1 MVKKKTVTR
10 EDKIKD
16 YKASDI
22 QALTPLQHLRRRLNL
37 TFGDERGCDEYPFS
51 SQQNVAVR
59 EIWDNA
65 LGEIAIGV
73 ANRLRVTFY
82 QSGAIKIED
91 NGRGIPTDIS
101 EDAYGN
107 KVSGIFKA
115 LGLLQSGSA
124 LKGVQKGKFT
134 TSQNGVGGS
143 STNGVSEWFKV
154 RVFKNKKIYA
164 LDFLDYVPGLFDDKG
179 VFKHA
184 KDNSEIY
191 TLKDN
196 RSKED
201 KELFAHGSSVEFKL
215 NDKWFIVPY
224 SFDKDDIVARIRGAA
239 YLYPHTTMEI
249 LDEQEDGSFEKQ
261 IFNSEEGIKELVDI
275 QVGNN
280 ITKIIDFSGAT
291 AFREKGQGQN
301 NPNIPKSATGETLL
315 EYIDKEYNDGDLL
328 NDERELYYSLAFNY
342 NSGYD
347 YVIDTYCNDIR
358 TTLGGVH
365 VQALEKALTDAFN
378 TKFRSMKNG
387 LNKNDNDVIVKDVEE
402 GLTAVLSIKTNVPRF
417 VGQEKQLLGGKEL
430 QKALYDSIYSQ
441 LIEWLNK
448 GSNRD
453 DVEIIA
459 KKVITAMKNRT
470 RIQEQQELNRE
481 KNKVMRDSSMPVK
494 LVDCEITHAPISEI
508 FISEGDSALGGLKA
522 IRDSRYQALFPI
534 RGKILNVLK
543 ASPKDIMQ
551 NQETQDIIKCLDCGL
566 GEDFDIEKM
575 RYHNVIMAC
584 FTGDTKVKSLD
595 GNSYSFKELVDN
607 NIKELWTYS
616 IDKNGNVVPSLA
628 KNISKIKE
636 VNQLVKITLDNGEAI
651 KSTLD
656 HKFMLPDLS
665 YEKAQNLKVGQ
676 SLMPIYTKIYD
687 KHEMYFDRNSGK
699 YKYTHELVG
708 NTVLSNEKEEAL
720 NRLQN
725 EEHSPNQNGVCV
737 HHKDVFNENNSLNNT
752 PENLEWLTS
761 KEHFIE
767 HSNMNKTEEGREYYR
782 SLHEDG
788 KLKNWSETY
797 NGSEKHLAD
806 IEKARQLGK
815 YKECSYFI
823 KYNKTQANIDSC
835 KKSNSNPLHILH
847 SKQTKALRT
856 IKYLIEND
864 LEVNEENY
872 NYNKC
877 QGAVLFSKLNTL
889 FTNLDEAIKLSKN
902 VDISNYS
909 LKREQIPDAET
920 GKRTRVAGIIKRLVD
935 KGLELNEE
943 NYNSVRVKED
953 KDPVFETI
961 LKVYDSYEDA
971 YEAGKHYNHK
981 IVNIEFIDVE
991 NEPVYCMEISNYH
1004 NFLLDSGVVVHNC
1017 DADTDGSAIAN
1028 LLITWFWVLMP
1039 EVIKQGRLFR
1049 MLSPLY
1055 EIIVSKDEVYYCVN
1069 SQEKEDIENKLK
1081 KENKEIKKI
1090 NRFKGLGETDPDVL
1104 FEVGMN
1110 PETRRIAQI
1119 TIEDVEKAE
1128 EIINLISG
1136 DDADARKEWIIDNP
1150 YTPEVVEFNEEVE

>member
-82 QSGAIKIED
+82 RDSVVKIED

-191 TLKDN
+191 ILKDS

-239 YLYPHTTMEI
+239 YLYPHTTMEV
-249 LDEQEDGSFEKQ
+249 LDEQEDGSFNKQ
-261 IFNSEEGIKELVDI
+261 IFNSEDGIKELVDI

-280 ITKIIDFSGAT
+280 ITKIIDFNGAT
-291 AFREKGQGQN
+291 AFREKGQGQS
-301 NPNIPKSATGETLL
+301 NPNIPKGATGETLL

-328 NDERELYYSLAFNY
+328 NDERELYYNLAFNY

-347 YVIDTYCNDIR
+347 CIIDTYCNDIR

-365 VQALEKALTDAFN
+365 VQALEKALTDALN

-387 LNKNDNDVIVKDVEE
+387 LNKNDSDVIVKDVEE
-402 GLTAVLSIKTNVPRF
+402 GLTAILSIKTNVPRF

-430 QKALYDSIYSQ
+430 QKALYDSIYLQ

-494 LVDCEITHAPISEI
+494 LVDCEITHSPITEI

-575 RYHNVIMAC
+575 RYHNVVIA
-584 FTGDTKVKSLD
+584 
-595 GNSYSFKELVDN
+595 
-607 NIKELWTYS
+607 
-616 IDKNGNVVPSLA
+616 A
-628 KNISKIKE
+628 
-636 VNQLVKITLDNGEAI
+636 
-651 KSTLD
+651 
-656 HKFMLPDLS
+656 
-665 YEKAQNLKVGQ
+665 
-676 SLMPIYTKIYD
+676 
-687 KHEMYFDRNSGK
+687 
-699 YKYTHELVG
+699 
-708 NTVLSNEKEEAL
+708 
-720 NRLQN
+720 
-725 EEHSPNQNGVCV
+725 
-737 HHKDVFNENNSLNNT
+737 
-752 PENLEWLTS
+752 
-761 KEHFIE
+761 
-767 HSNMNKTEEGREYYR
+767 
-782 SLHEDG
+782 
-788 KLKNWSETY
+788 
-797 NGSEKHLAD
+797 
-806 IEKARQLGK
+806 
-815 YKECSYFI
+815 
-823 KYNKTQANIDSC
+823 
-835 KKSNSNPLHILH
+835 
-847 SKQTKALRT
+847 
-856 IKYLIEND
+856 
-864 LEVNEENY
+864 
-872 NYNKC
+872 
-877 QGAVLFSKLNTL
+877 
-889 FTNLDEAIKLSKN
+889 
-902 VDISNYS
+902 
-909 LKREQIPDAET
+909 
-920 GKRTRVAGIIKRLVD
+920 
-935 KGLELNEE
+935 
-943 NYNSVRVKED
+943 
-953 KDPVFETI
+953 
-961 LKVYDSYEDA
+961 
-971 YEAGKHYNHK
+971 
-981 IVNIEFIDVE
+981 
-991 NEPVYCMEISNYH
+991 
-1004 NFLLDSGVVVHNC
+1004 
-1017 DADTDGSAIAN
+1017 DADVDGSAISN

-1136 DDADARKEWIIDNP
+1136 DDADTRKEWIMDNP

>member
-1 MVKKKTVTR
+1 MTKKKELTK

-22 QALTPLQHLRRRLNL
+22 QALTPLQHLRQRLNL
-37 TFGDERGCDEYPFS
+37 TFGDERGAEDYPYS
-51 SQQNVAVR
+51 SQKNVSIR

-65 LGEIAIGV
+65 LGEVAIGV

-82 QSGAIKIED
+82 KDGVVKIED

-154 RVFKNKKIYA
+154 RVFKNKRIYA

-191 TLKDN
+191 ILKDN

-347 YVIDTYCNDIR
+347 CIIDTYCNDIR

-575 RYHNVIMAC
+575 RYHNVVIA
-584 FTGDTKVKSLD
+584 
-595 GNSYSFKELVDN
+595 
-607 NIKELWTYS
+607 
-616 IDKNGNVVPSLA
+616 A
-628 KNISKIKE
+628 
-636 VNQLVKITLDNGEAI
+636 
-651 KSTLD
+651 
-656 HKFMLPDLS
+656 
-665 YEKAQNLKVGQ
+665 
-676 SLMPIYTKIYD
+676 
-687 KHEMYFDRNSGK
+687 
-699 YKYTHELVG
+699 
-708 NTVLSNEKEEAL
+708 
-720 NRLQN
+720 
-725 EEHSPNQNGVCV
+725 
-737 HHKDVFNENNSLNNT
+737 
-752 PENLEWLTS
+752 
-761 KEHFIE
+761 
-767 HSNMNKTEEGREYYR
+767 
-782 SLHEDG
+782 
-788 KLKNWSETY
+788 
-797 NGSEKHLAD
+797 
-806 IEKARQLGK
+806 
-815 YKECSYFI
+815 
-823 KYNKTQANIDSC
+823 
-835 KKSNSNPLHILH
+835 
-847 SKQTKALRT
+847 
-856 IKYLIEND
+856 
-864 LEVNEENY
+864 
-872 NYNKC
+872 
-877 QGAVLFSKLNTL
+877 
-889 FTNLDEAIKLSKN
+889 
-902 VDISNYS
+902 
-909 LKREQIPDAET
+909 
-920 GKRTRVAGIIKRLVD
+920 
-935 KGLELNEE
+935 
-943 NYNSVRVKED
+943 
-953 KDPVFETI
+953 
-961 LKVYDSYEDA
+961 
-971 YEAGKHYNHK
+971 
-981 IVNIEFIDVE
+981 
-991 NEPVYCMEISNYH
+991 
-1004 NFLLDSGVVVHNC
+1004 
-1017 DADTDGSAIAN
+1017 DADVDGSAISN

-1110 PETRRIAQI
+1110 PKTRRIAQI

>member
-22 QALTPLQHLRRRLNL
+22 QALTPLQHLRQRLNL
-37 TFGDERGCDEYPFS
+37 TFGEERGGEDYPYS
-51 SQQNVAVR
+51 SQKNVAIR
-59 EIWDNA
+59 EIWDNS
-65 LGEIAIGV
+65 LGEVAIGV
-73 ANRLRVTFY
+73 ANRLRVIFY
-82 QSGAIKIED
+82 KDGVVKIED

-179 VFKHA
+179 IFKPA

-191 TLKDN
+191 ILKDN

-239 YLYPHTTMEI
+239 YLYPHTTMEV
-249 LDEQEDGSFEKQ
+249 LDEQEDGSFDKQ
-261 IFNSEEGIKELVDI
+261 VFNSEEGIKELVDI

-280 ITKIIDFSGAT
+280 ITKIIDFNGAT
-291 AFREKGQGQN
+291 AFREKGQGHN
-301 NPNIPKSATGETLL
+301 NPNIPKGATGEALL

-328 NDERELYYSLAFNY
+328 NDERELYYNLAFNY

-347 YVIDTYCNDIR
+347 CVIDTYCNDIR

-387 LNKNDNDVIVKDVEE
+387 LNKNDSDVIVKDVEE

-494 LVDCEITHAPISEI
+494 LVDCEITHSPITEI

-575 RYHNVIMAC
+575 RYHNVVIA
-584 FTGDTKVKSLD
+584 
-595 GNSYSFKELVDN
+595 
-607 NIKELWTYS
+607 
-616 IDKNGNVVPSLA
+616 A
-628 KNISKIKE
+628 
-636 VNQLVKITLDNGEAI
+636 
-651 KSTLD
+651 
-656 HKFMLPDLS
+656 
-665 YEKAQNLKVGQ
+665 
-676 SLMPIYTKIYD
+676 
-687 KHEMYFDRNSGK
+687 
-699 YKYTHELVG
+699 
-708 NTVLSNEKEEAL
+708 
-720 NRLQN
+720 
-725 EEHSPNQNGVCV
+725 
-737 HHKDVFNENNSLNNT
+737 
-752 PENLEWLTS
+752 
-761 KEHFIE
+761 
-767 HSNMNKTEEGREYYR
+767 
-782 SLHEDG
+782 
-788 KLKNWSETY
+788 
-797 NGSEKHLAD
+797 
-806 IEKARQLGK
+806 
-815 YKECSYFI
+815 
-823 KYNKTQANIDSC
+823 
-835 KKSNSNPLHILH
+835 
-847 SKQTKALRT
+847 
-856 IKYLIEND
+856 
-864 LEVNEENY
+864 
-872 NYNKC
+872 
-877 QGAVLFSKLNTL
+877 
-889 FTNLDEAIKLSKN
+889 
-902 VDISNYS
+902 
-909 LKREQIPDAET
+909 
-920 GKRTRVAGIIKRLVD
+920 
-935 KGLELNEE
+935 
-943 NYNSVRVKED
+943 
-953 KDPVFETI
+953 
-961 LKVYDSYEDA
+961 
-971 YEAGKHYNHK
+971 
-981 IVNIEFIDVE
+981 
-991 NEPVYCMEISNYH
+991 
-1004 NFLLDSGVVVHNC
+1004 
-1017 DADTDGSAIAN
+1017 DADVDGSAISN

-1136 DDADARKEWIIDNP
+1136 DDADARKEWIMDNP

>member
-37 TFGDERGCDEYPFS
+37 TFGDERGCDEYLFS

-65 LGEIAIGV
+65 LGEVAIGV

-191 TLKDN
+191 ILKDN

-224 SFDKDDIVARIRGAA
+224 SFDKDDIIARIRGAA

-280 ITKIIDFSGAT
+280 ITKIIDFNGAT
-291 AFREKGQGQN
+291 AFRERGQGQS
-301 NPNIPKSATGETLL
+301 NPNIPKGATGETLL
-315 EYIDKEYNDGDLL
+315 EYINKEYNDGDLL
-328 NDERELYYSLAFNY
+328 NDERELYYDLAFNY

-347 YVIDTYCNDIR
+347 CVIDTYCNDIR

-387 LNKNDNDVIVKDVEE
+387 LNKNDSDVIVKDVEE

-441 LIEWLNK
+441 LTEWMNK

-453 DVEIIA
+453 EVEIIA

-481 KNKVMRDSSMPVK
+481 KNKVLRDSSMPVK

-575 RYHNVIMAC
+575 RYHNVVIA
-584 FTGDTKVKSLD
+584 
-595 GNSYSFKELVDN
+595 
-607 NIKELWTYS
+607 
-616 IDKNGNVVPSLA
+616 A
-628 KNISKIKE
+628 
-636 VNQLVKITLDNGEAI
+636 
-651 KSTLD
+651 
-656 HKFMLPDLS
+656 
-665 YEKAQNLKVGQ
+665 
-676 SLMPIYTKIYD
+676 
-687 KHEMYFDRNSGK
+687 
-699 YKYTHELVG
+699 
-708 NTVLSNEKEEAL
+708 
-720 NRLQN
+720 
-725 EEHSPNQNGVCV
+725 
-737 HHKDVFNENNSLNNT
+737 
-752 PENLEWLTS
+752 
-761 KEHFIE
+761 
-767 HSNMNKTEEGREYYR
+767 
-782 SLHEDG
+782 
-788 KLKNWSETY
+788 
-797 NGSEKHLAD
+797 
-806 IEKARQLGK
+806 
-815 YKECSYFI
+815 
-823 KYNKTQANIDSC
+823 
-835 KKSNSNPLHILH
+835 
-847 SKQTKALRT
+847 
-856 IKYLIEND
+856 
-864 LEVNEENY
+864 
-872 NYNKC
+872 
-877 QGAVLFSKLNTL
+877 
-889 FTNLDEAIKLSKN
+889 
-902 VDISNYS
+902 
-909 LKREQIPDAET
+909 
-920 GKRTRVAGIIKRLVD
+920 
-935 KGLELNEE
+935 
-943 NYNSVRVKED
+943 
-953 KDPVFETI
+953 
-961 LKVYDSYEDA
+961 
-971 YEAGKHYNHK
+971 
-981 IVNIEFIDVE
+981 
-991 NEPVYCMEISNYH
+991 
-1004 NFLLDSGVVVHNC
+1004 
-1017 DADTDGSAIAN
+1017 DADVDGSAISN

-1104 FEVGMN
+1104 FDVGMN

-1136 DDADARKEWIIDNP
+1136 DDADARKEWIMSNP
-1150 YTPEVVEFNEEVE
+1150 YTPEVVEFDEEVE

>member
-1 MVKKKTVTR
+1 MTKKKELTK

-22 QALTPLQHLRRRLNL
+22 QALTPLGHLRMRLNL
-37 TFGDERGCDEYPFS
+37 TFGDERGAEDYPYS
-51 SQQNVAVR
+51 SQKNVSIR

-65 LGEIAIGV
+65 LGEVAIGV

-179 VFKHA
+179 VFKPS

-191 TLKDN
+191 ILKDN

-280 ITKIIDFSGAT
+280 ITKIIDFNGAT
-291 AFREKGQGQN
+291 AFREKGQGQS
-301 NPNIPKSATGETLL
+301 NPNIPKGATGETLF

-347 YVIDTYCNDIR
+347 CIIDTYCNDIR

-387 LNKNDNDVIVKDVEE
+387 LNKNDSDVIVKDVEE

-459 KKVITAMKNRT
+459 KKIITAMKNRT

-494 LVDCEITHAPISEI
+494 LVDCEITHSPITEI

-522 IRDSRYQALFPI
+522 IRDSHYQALFPI

-575 RYHNVIMAC
+575 RYHNVVIA
-584 FTGDTKVKSLD
+584 
-595 GNSYSFKELVDN
+595 
-607 NIKELWTYS
+607 
-616 IDKNGNVVPSLA
+616 A
-628 KNISKIKE
+628 
-636 VNQLVKITLDNGEAI
+636 
-651 KSTLD
+651 
-656 HKFMLPDLS
+656 
-665 YEKAQNLKVGQ
+665 
-676 SLMPIYTKIYD
+676 
-687 KHEMYFDRNSGK
+687 
-699 YKYTHELVG
+699 
-708 NTVLSNEKEEAL
+708 
-720 NRLQN
+720 
-725 EEHSPNQNGVCV
+725 
-737 HHKDVFNENNSLNNT
+737 
-752 PENLEWLTS
+752 
-761 KEHFIE
+761 
-767 HSNMNKTEEGREYYR
+767 
-782 SLHEDG
+782 
-788 KLKNWSETY
+788 
-797 NGSEKHLAD
+797 
-806 IEKARQLGK
+806 
-815 YKECSYFI
+815 
-823 KYNKTQANIDSC
+823 
-835 KKSNSNPLHILH
+835 
-847 SKQTKALRT
+847 
-856 IKYLIEND
+856 
-864 LEVNEENY
+864 
-872 NYNKC
+872 
-877 QGAVLFSKLNTL
+877 
-889 FTNLDEAIKLSKN
+889 
-902 VDISNYS
+902 
-909 LKREQIPDAET
+909 
-920 GKRTRVAGIIKRLVD
+920 
-935 KGLELNEE
+935 
-943 NYNSVRVKED
+943 
-953 KDPVFETI
+953 
-961 LKVYDSYEDA
+961 
-971 YEAGKHYNHK
+971 
-981 IVNIEFIDVE
+981 
-991 NEPVYCMEISNYH
+991 
-1004 NFLLDSGVVVHNC
+1004 
-1017 DADTDGSAIAN
+1017 DADVDGSAISN

>member
-1 MVKKKTVTR
+1 MAKKR
-10 EDKIKD
+10 ELTKEEKIKN
-16 YKASDI
+16 YKASSI
-22 QALTPLQHLRRRLNL
+22 EALTPLAHLRTRLNL
-37 TFGDERGCDEYPFS
+37 TFGEERGGEDYPYS
-51 SQQNVAVR
+51 SQKNVSIR

-65 LGEIAIGV
+65 LGEVAIGV
-73 ANRLRVTFY
+73 ANLLRVTFY
-82 QSGAIKIED
+82 KDGVVKIED
-91 NGRGIPTDIS
+91 NGRGIPTDMS
-101 EDAYGN
+101 TDAYGN

-124 LKGVQKGKFT
+124 LKGIQKGKFT

-164 LDFLDYVPGLFDDKG
+164 LDFLDYVPGLFDDNG
-179 VFKHA
+179 VFKPA
-184 KDNSEIY
+184 KDNSEIF

-224 SFDKDDIVARIRGAA
+224 PFDKDDIVARIKGAA
-239 YLYPHTTMEI
+239 YLYPHTTMEV
-249 LDEQEDGSFEKQ
+249 LDEQEDGSFDKQ
-261 IFNSEEGIKELVDI
+261 VFNSEEGIKELVDI

-280 ITKIIDFSGAT
+280 ITKIIDFNGAT

-301 NPNIPKSATGETLL
+301 NPNIPKGATGETLL
-315 EYIDKEYNDGDLL
+315 EYINKEYNDGDLL
-328 NDERELYYSLAFNY
+328 NDERELYYNLAFNY

-347 YVIDTYCNDIR
+347 CVIDTYCNDIR
-358 TTLGGVH
+358 TTIGGVH

-387 LNKNDNDVIVKDVEE
+387 LNRNDSDVIVKDVEE

-441 LIEWLNK
+441 LTEWLNK

-453 DVEIIA
+453 EVEIIS

-481 KNKVMRDSSMPVK
+481 KNKVLRDSSMPVK

-575 RYHNVIMAC
+575 RYHNVVIA
-584 FTGDTKVKSLD
+584 
-595 GNSYSFKELVDN
+595 
-607 NIKELWTYS
+607 
-616 IDKNGNVVPSLA
+616 A
-628 KNISKIKE
+628 
-636 VNQLVKITLDNGEAI
+636 
-651 KSTLD
+651 
-656 HKFMLPDLS
+656 
-665 YEKAQNLKVGQ
+665 
-676 SLMPIYTKIYD
+676 
-687 KHEMYFDRNSGK
+687 
-699 YKYTHELVG
+699 
-708 NTVLSNEKEEAL
+708 
-720 NRLQN
+720 
-725 EEHSPNQNGVCV
+725 
-737 HHKDVFNENNSLNNT
+737 
-752 PENLEWLTS
+752 
-761 KEHFIE
+761 
-767 HSNMNKTEEGREYYR
+767 
-782 SLHEDG
+782 
-788 KLKNWSETY
+788 
-797 NGSEKHLAD
+797 
-806 IEKARQLGK
+806 
-815 YKECSYFI
+815 
-823 KYNKTQANIDSC
+823 
-835 KKSNSNPLHILH
+835 
-847 SKQTKALRT
+847 
-856 IKYLIEND
+856 
-864 LEVNEENY
+864 
-872 NYNKC
+872 
-877 QGAVLFSKLNTL
+877 
-889 FTNLDEAIKLSKN
+889 
-902 VDISNYS
+902 
-909 LKREQIPDAET
+909 
-920 GKRTRVAGIIKRLVD
+920 
-935 KGLELNEE
+935 
-943 NYNSVRVKED
+943 
-953 KDPVFETI
+953 
-961 LKVYDSYEDA
+961 
-971 YEAGKHYNHK
+971 
-981 IVNIEFIDVE
+981 
-991 NEPVYCMEISNYH
+991 
-1004 NFLLDSGVVVHNC
+1004 
-1017 DADTDGSAIAN
+1017 DADVDGSAISN

-1069 SQEKEDIENKLK
+1069 SQEKEDTENKLK

-1090 NRFKGLGETDPDVL
+1090 NRFKGLGETNPDVL

-1136 DDADARKEWIIDNP
+1136 DDADARKEWIMDNP

>member
-1 MVKKKTVTR
+1 MAKKKELTK
-10 EDKIKD
+10 EEKIKN
-16 YKASDI
+16 YKASSI
-22 QALTPLQHLRRRLNL
+22 EALTPLAHLRTRLNL
-37 TFGDERGCDEYPFS
+37 TFGEERGGEDYPYS
-51 SQQNVAVR
+51 SQKNVSIR

-65 LGEIAIGV
+65 LGEVAIGV
-73 ANRLRVTFY
+73 ANLLRVTFY
-82 QSGAIKIED
+82 KDGVVKIED
-91 NGRGIPTDIS
+91 NGRGIPTDMS
-101 EDAYGN
+101 TDAYGN

-124 LKGVQKGKFT
+124 LKGIQKGKFT

-154 RVFKNKKIYA
+154 RVFKNNKIYA

-179 VFKHA
+179 IFKPA
-184 KDNSEIY
+184 KDNSEIF

-224 SFDKDDIVARIRGAA
+224 LFDKEDIIARIRGAA
-239 YLYPHTTMEI
+239 YLYPHTTMEV
-249 LDEQEDGSFEKQ
+249 LDEQEDGSLEKHL
-261 IFNSEEGIKELVDI
+261 FTSEEGIKELVDI

-280 ITKIIDFSGAT
+280 ITKIIDFNGAT

-301 NPNIPKSATGETLL
+301 NPNIPKGATGETLL

-347 YVIDTYCNDIR
+347 CIIDTYCNDIR

-387 LNKNDNDVIVKDVEE
+387 LNKNDSDVIVKDVEE

-441 LIEWLNK
+441 LTEWLNK

-453 DVEIIA
+453 EVEIIA

-494 LVDCEITHAPISEI
+494 LVDCEITHSPITEI

-575 RYHNVIMAC
+575 RYHNVIIA
-584 FTGDTKVKSLD
+584 S
-595 GNSYSFKELVDN
+595 
-607 NIKELWTYS
+607 
-616 IDKNGNVVPSLA
+616 
-628 KNISKIKE
+628 
-636 VNQLVKITLDNGEAI
+636 
-651 KSTLD
+651 
-656 HKFMLPDLS
+656 
-665 YEKAQNLKVGQ
+665 
-676 SLMPIYTKIYD
+676 
-687 KHEMYFDRNSGK
+687 
-699 YKYTHELVG
+699 
-708 NTVLSNEKEEAL
+708 
-720 NRLQN
+720 
-725 EEHSPNQNGVCV
+725 
-737 HHKDVFNENNSLNNT
+737 
-752 PENLEWLTS
+752 
-761 KEHFIE
+761 
-767 HSNMNKTEEGREYYR
+767 
-782 SLHEDG
+782 
-788 KLKNWSETY
+788 
-797 NGSEKHLAD
+797 
-806 IEKARQLGK
+806 
-815 YKECSYFI
+815 
-823 KYNKTQANIDSC
+823 
-835 KKSNSNPLHILH
+835 
-847 SKQTKALRT
+847 
-856 IKYLIEND
+856 
-864 LEVNEENY
+864 
-872 NYNKC
+872 
-877 QGAVLFSKLNTL
+877 
-889 FTNLDEAIKLSKN
+889 
-902 VDISNYS
+902 
-909 LKREQIPDAET
+909 
-920 GKRTRVAGIIKRLVD
+920 
-935 KGLELNEE
+935 
-943 NYNSVRVKED
+943 
-953 KDPVFETI
+953 
-961 LKVYDSYEDA
+961 
-971 YEAGKHYNHK
+971 
-981 IVNIEFIDVE
+981 
-991 NEPVYCMEISNYH
+991 
-1004 NFLLDSGVVVHNC
+1004 
-1017 DADTDGSAIAN
+1017 DADVDGSAISN

-1090 NRFKGLGETDPDVL
+1090 NRFKGLGETSEDIL

-1119 TIEDVEKAE
+1119 TIDDVEKAE

-1136 DDADARKEWIIDNP
+1136 DDADARKEWIMANP

>member
-1 MVKKKTVTR
+1 MTKKKITI
-10 EDKIKD
+10 EDKIKNYSAND
-16 YKASDI
+16 LT
-22 QALTPLQHLRRRLNL
+22 ALTPLGHLRMRLNL
-37 TFGDERGCDEYPFS
+37 TFGDERGGEDYPFS
-51 SQQNVAVR
+51 SQKNVAVR
-59 EIWDNA
+59 EVWDNA
-65 LGEIAIGV
+65 LGEVAIGV
-73 ANRLRVTFY
+73 ANHLRVVFY
-82 QSGAIKIED
+82 KDGSIKIED
-91 NGRGIPTDIS
+91 NGRGIPTDVS
-101 EDAYGN
+101 TDAYGK

-124 LKGVQKGKFT
+124 LKGVQKGKWT

-179 VFKHA
+179 VFKPA
-184 KDNSEIY
+184 KDNSEIF

-201 KELFAHGSSVEFKL
+201 KESFAHGSSVEFKL

-224 SFDKDDIVARIRGAA
+224 PFDKEDIIARIRGAA
-239 YLYPHTTMEI
+239 YLYPHTTMEV
-249 LDEQEDGSFEKQ
+249 LDEQEDGSFDKQ
-261 IFNSEEGIKELVDI
+261 TFNSEEGIKELVDI

-280 ITKIIDFSGAT
+280 ITKIIDFNGAT
-291 AFREKGQGQN
+291 AFREKGQGHN
-301 NPNIPKSATGETLL
+301 NPNIPKGATGETLL

-347 YVIDTYCNDIR
+347 YILDTYCNDIR

-365 VQALEKALTDAFN
+365 AQAFEKALTDALN

-387 LNKNDNDVIVKDVEE
+387 LNRNDGDVIVKDVQE

-441 LIEWLNK
+441 LIDWLNK
-448 GSNRD
+448 ASNRD

-494 LVDCEITHAPISEI
+494 LVDCEITHSPITEI
-508 FISEGDSALGGLKA
+508 FVCEGDSALGGLKA

-566 GEDFDIEKM
+566 GKDFDIEKM
-575 RYHNVIMAC
+575 RYHNVIIA
-584 FTGDTKVKSLD
+584 S
-595 GNSYSFKELVDN
+595 
-607 NIKELWTYS
+607 
-616 IDKNGNVVPSLA
+616 
-628 KNISKIKE
+628 
-636 VNQLVKITLDNGEAI
+636 
-651 KSTLD
+651 
-656 HKFMLPDLS
+656 
-665 YEKAQNLKVGQ
+665 
-676 SLMPIYTKIYD
+676 
-687 KHEMYFDRNSGK
+687 
-699 YKYTHELVG
+699 
-708 NTVLSNEKEEAL
+708 
-720 NRLQN
+720 
-725 EEHSPNQNGVCV
+725 
-737 HHKDVFNENNSLNNT
+737 
-752 PENLEWLTS
+752 
-761 KEHFIE
+761 
-767 HSNMNKTEEGREYYR
+767 
-782 SLHEDG
+782 
-788 KLKNWSETY
+788 
-797 NGSEKHLAD
+797 
-806 IEKARQLGK
+806 
-815 YKECSYFI
+815 
-823 KYNKTQANIDSC
+823 
-835 KKSNSNPLHILH
+835 
-847 SKQTKALRT
+847 
-856 IKYLIEND
+856 
-864 LEVNEENY
+864 
-872 NYNKC
+872 
-877 QGAVLFSKLNTL
+877 
-889 FTNLDEAIKLSKN
+889 
-902 VDISNYS
+902 
-909 LKREQIPDAET
+909 
-920 GKRTRVAGIIKRLVD
+920 
-935 KGLELNEE
+935 
-943 NYNSVRVKED
+943 
-953 KDPVFETI
+953 
-961 LKVYDSYEDA
+961 
-971 YEAGKHYNHK
+971 
-981 IVNIEFIDVE
+981 
-991 NEPVYCMEISNYH
+991 
-1004 NFLLDSGVVVHNC
+1004 
-1017 DADTDGSAIAN
+1017 DADVDGSAIAN

-1069 SQEKEDIENKLK
+1069 AQEKEDIENKLK

-1090 NRFKGLGETDPDVL
+1090 NRFKGLGETSEDIL

-1110 PETRRIAQI
+1110 PETRKIAQI

-1136 DDADARKEWIIDNP
+1136 DDADARKEWIMDNP

>member
-1 MVKKKTVTR
+1 MVKKKTVTK

-22 QALTPLQHLRRRLNL
+22 QSLTPLQHLRQRLNL
-37 TFGDERGCDEYPFS
+37 TFGDERGAEDYPYS
-51 SQQNVAVR
+51 SQKNVAIR
-59 EIWDNA
+59 EIWDNS
-65 LGEIAIGV
+65 LGEVAIGV

-82 QSGAIKIED
+82 KDGVVKIED

-143 STNGVSEWFKV
+143 STNGTSEWFKV

-164 LDFLDYVPGLFDDKG
+164 LDFLDYVPGLFDDNG
-179 VFKHA
+179 VFKPA
-184 KDNSEIY
+184 KDNSEIF

-224 SFDKDDIVARIRGAA
+224 PFDKEDIIARIRGAA
-239 YLYPHTTMEI
+239 YLYPHTTMEV
-249 LDEQEDGSFEKQ
+249 LDEQEDGSFDKQ

-280 ITKIIDFSGAT
+280 ITKIIDFNGAT
-291 AFREKGQGQN
+291 AFREKGQGHN
-301 NPNIPKSATGETLL
+301 NPNIPKGATGETLL

-328 NDERELYYSLAFNY
+328 NDERELYYNLAFNY

-347 YVIDTYCNDIR
+347 CIIDTYCNDIR

-387 LNKNDNDVIVKDVEE
+387 LNKNDSDVIVKDVEE

-481 KNKVMRDSSMPVK
+481 KNKVLRDSSMPVK
-494 LVDCEITHAPISEI
+494 LVDCEITHAPVSEI

-566 GEDFDIEKM
+566 GEDFDIDKM
-575 RYHNVIMAC
+575 RYHNVVIA
-584 FTGDTKVKSLD
+584 
-595 GNSYSFKELVDN
+595 
-607 NIKELWTYS
+607 
-616 IDKNGNVVPSLA
+616 A
-628 KNISKIKE
+628 
-636 VNQLVKITLDNGEAI
+636 
-651 KSTLD
+651 
-656 HKFMLPDLS
+656 
-665 YEKAQNLKVGQ
+665 
-676 SLMPIYTKIYD
+676 
-687 KHEMYFDRNSGK
+687 
-699 YKYTHELVG
+699 
-708 NTVLSNEKEEAL
+708 
-720 NRLQN
+720 
-725 EEHSPNQNGVCV
+725 
-737 HHKDVFNENNSLNNT
+737 
-752 PENLEWLTS
+752 
-761 KEHFIE
+761 
-767 HSNMNKTEEGREYYR
+767 
-782 SLHEDG
+782 
-788 KLKNWSETY
+788 
-797 NGSEKHLAD
+797 
-806 IEKARQLGK
+806 
-815 YKECSYFI
+815 
-823 KYNKTQANIDSC
+823 
-835 KKSNSNPLHILH
+835 
-847 SKQTKALRT
+847 
-856 IKYLIEND
+856 
-864 LEVNEENY
+864 
-872 NYNKC
+872 
-877 QGAVLFSKLNTL
+877 
-889 FTNLDEAIKLSKN
+889 
-902 VDISNYS
+902 
-909 LKREQIPDAET
+909 
-920 GKRTRVAGIIKRLVD
+920 
-935 KGLELNEE
+935 
-943 NYNSVRVKED
+943 
-953 KDPVFETI
+953 
-961 LKVYDSYEDA
+961 
-971 YEAGKHYNHK
+971 
-981 IVNIEFIDVE
+981 
-991 NEPVYCMEISNYH
+991 
-1004 NFLLDSGVVVHNC
+1004 
-1017 DADTDGSAIAN
+1017 DADVDGSAISN

-1136 DDADARKEWIIDNP
+1136 DDADARKEWIMDNP

>member
-1 MVKKKTVTR
+1 MAKKR
-10 EDKIKD
+10 ELTKEEKIKS
-16 YKASDI
+16 YKASSI
-22 QALTPLQHLRRRLNL
+22 EALTPLQHLRTRLNL
-37 TFGDERGCDEYPFS
+37 TFGDERGCEEYPFS
-51 SQQNVAVR
+51 SQKNVAIR

-65 LGEIAIGV
+65 LGEVAIGV
-73 ANRLRVTFY
+73 ANLLRVTFY
-82 QSGAIKIED
+82 KDGVVKIED

-179 VFKHA
+179 VFKPS

-191 TLKDN
+191 ILKDN

-239 YLYPHTTMEI
+239 YLYPHTTMEV
-249 LDEQEDGSFEKQ
+249 LDEHEDGSFDKQ

-280 ITKIIDFSGAT
+280 ITKIIDFNGAT
-291 AFREKGQGQN
+291 AFREKGQGHN
-301 NPNIPKSATGETLL
+301 NHNIPKSATGEALL

-347 YVIDTYCNDIR
+347 CVIDTYCNDIR

-387 LNKNDNDVIVKDVEE
+387 LNKNDNDVIIKDVEE

-575 RYHNVIMAC
+575 RYHNVVIA
-584 FTGDTKVKSLD
+584 
-595 GNSYSFKELVDN
+595 
-607 NIKELWTYS
+607 
-616 IDKNGNVVPSLA
+616 A
-628 KNISKIKE
+628 
-636 VNQLVKITLDNGEAI
+636 
-651 KSTLD
+651 
-656 HKFMLPDLS
+656 
-665 YEKAQNLKVGQ
+665 
-676 SLMPIYTKIYD
+676 
-687 KHEMYFDRNSGK
+687 
-699 YKYTHELVG
+699 
-708 NTVLSNEKEEAL
+708 
-720 NRLQN
+720 
-725 EEHSPNQNGVCV
+725 
-737 HHKDVFNENNSLNNT
+737 
-752 PENLEWLTS
+752 
-761 KEHFIE
+761 
-767 HSNMNKTEEGREYYR
+767 
-782 SLHEDG
+782 
-788 KLKNWSETY
+788 
-797 NGSEKHLAD
+797 
-806 IEKARQLGK
+806 
-815 YKECSYFI
+815 
-823 KYNKTQANIDSC
+823 
-835 KKSNSNPLHILH
+835 
-847 SKQTKALRT
+847 
-856 IKYLIEND
+856 
-864 LEVNEENY
+864 
-872 NYNKC
+872 
-877 QGAVLFSKLNTL
+877 
-889 FTNLDEAIKLSKN
+889 
-902 VDISNYS
+902 
-909 LKREQIPDAET
+909 
-920 GKRTRVAGIIKRLVD
+920 
-935 KGLELNEE
+935 
-943 NYNSVRVKED
+943 
-953 KDPVFETI
+953 
-961 LKVYDSYEDA
+961 
-971 YEAGKHYNHK
+971 
-981 IVNIEFIDVE
+981 
-991 NEPVYCMEISNYH
+991 
-1004 NFLLDSGVVVHNC
+1004 
-1017 DADTDGSAIAN
+1017 DADVDGSAISN

-1090 NRFKGLGETDPDVL
+1090 NRFKGLGETSEDIL

-1136 DDADARKEWIIDNP
+1136 DDADARKEWIMANP

>member
-22 QALTPLQHLRRRLNL
+22 QALTPLQHLRQRLNL
-37 TFGDERGCDEYPFS
+37 TFGDERGAEDYPYS
-51 SQQNVAVR
+51 SQKNVAIR
-59 EIWDNA
+59 EIWDNS
-65 LGEIAIGV
+65 LGEVAIGV

-82 QSGAIKIED
+82 KDGVVKIED

-143 STNGVSEWFKV
+143 STNGTSEWFKV

-164 LDFLDYVPGLFDDKG
+164 LDFLDYIPGLFDDNG
-179 VFKHA
+179 VFKPA
-184 KDNSEIY
+184 KDNSEIFI
-191 TLKDN
+191 LKDN

-224 SFDKDDIVARIRGAA
+224 PFDKEDIIARIRGAA
-239 YLYPHTTMEI
+239 YLYPHTTMEV
-249 LDEQEDGSFEKQ
+249 LDEQEDGSFDKQ
-261 IFNSEEGIKELVDI
+261 VFNSEEGIKELVDI

-280 ITKIIDFSGAT
+280 ITKIIDFNGAT
-291 AFREKGQGQN
+291 AFREKGQGHN
-301 NPNIPKSATGETLL
+301 NPNIPKGATGETLL

-328 NDERELYYSLAFNY
+328 NDERELYYNLAFNY

-347 YVIDTYCNDIR
+347 CIIDTYCNDIR

-365 VQALEKALTDAFN
+365 VQALEKALTDALN

-387 LNKNDNDVIVKDVEE
+387 LNKNDSDVIVKDVEE
-402 GLTAVLSIKTNVPRF
+402 GLTAILSIKTNVPRF

-430 QKALYDSIYSQ
+430 QKALYDSIYLQ

-494 LVDCEITHAPISEI
+494 LVDCEITHSPITEI

-575 RYHNVIMAC
+575 RYHNVVIA
-584 FTGDTKVKSLD
+584 
-595 GNSYSFKELVDN
+595 
-607 NIKELWTYS
+607 
-616 IDKNGNVVPSLA
+616 A
-628 KNISKIKE
+628 
-636 VNQLVKITLDNGEAI
+636 
-651 KSTLD
+651 
-656 HKFMLPDLS
+656 
-665 YEKAQNLKVGQ
+665 
-676 SLMPIYTKIYD
+676 
-687 KHEMYFDRNSGK
+687 
-699 YKYTHELVG
+699 
-708 NTVLSNEKEEAL
+708 
-720 NRLQN
+720 
-725 EEHSPNQNGVCV
+725 
-737 HHKDVFNENNSLNNT
+737 
-752 PENLEWLTS
+752 
-761 KEHFIE
+761 
-767 HSNMNKTEEGREYYR
+767 
-782 SLHEDG
+782 
-788 KLKNWSETY
+788 
-797 NGSEKHLAD
+797 
-806 IEKARQLGK
+806 
-815 YKECSYFI
+815 
-823 KYNKTQANIDSC
+823 
-835 KKSNSNPLHILH
+835 
-847 SKQTKALRT
+847 
-856 IKYLIEND
+856 
-864 LEVNEENY
+864 
-872 NYNKC
+872 
-877 QGAVLFSKLNTL
+877 
-889 FTNLDEAIKLSKN
+889 
-902 VDISNYS
+902 
-909 LKREQIPDAET
+909 
-920 GKRTRVAGIIKRLVD
+920 
-935 KGLELNEE
+935 
-943 NYNSVRVKED
+943 
-953 KDPVFETI
+953 
-961 LKVYDSYEDA
+961 
-971 YEAGKHYNHK
+971 
-981 IVNIEFIDVE
+981 
-991 NEPVYCMEISNYH
+991 
-1004 NFLLDSGVVVHNC
+1004 
-1017 DADTDGSAIAN
+1017 DADVDGSAISN

-1136 DDADARKEWIIDNP
+1136 DDADARKEWIMDNP

>member
-22 QALTPLQHLRRRLNL
+22 QALTPLQHLRQRLNL
-37 TFGDERGCDEYPFS
+37 TFGDERGAEDYPYS
-51 SQQNVAVR
+51 SQKNVSIR

-65 LGEIAIGV
+65 LGEVAIGV

-82 QSGAIKIED
+82 KDGVVKIED

-191 TLKDN
+191 ILKDN

-328 NDERELYYSLAFNY
+328 NDERELYYNLAFNY

-347 YVIDTYCNDIR
+347 CVIDTYCNDIR

-387 LNKNDNDVIVKDVEE
+387 LNKNDSDVIVKDVEE

-430 QKALYDSIYSQ
+430 QKALYDGIYSQ

-470 RIQEQQELNRE
+470 RIQEQQELNRA
-481 KNKVMRDSSMPVK
+481 KNSVTRSGLMPVK
-494 LVDCEITHAPISEI
+494 LVDCEITHNPISEVY
-508 FISEGDSALGGLKA
+508 ISEGDSAATGLKGA
-522 IRDSRYQALFPI
+522 RDSRYQAIFPI

-543 ASPKDIMQ
+543 ATSKAIMQ
-551 NQETQDIIKCLDCGL
+551 NEETQNIIRIIDAGI
-566 GEDFDIEKM
+566 GSDFKIENM
-575 RYHNVIMAC
+575 RYH
-584 FTGDTKVKSLD
+584 
-595 GNSYSFKELVDN
+595 
-607 NIKELWTYS
+607 
-616 IDKNGNVVPSLA
+616 
-628 KNISKIKE
+628 
-636 VNQLVKITLDNGEAI
+636 
-651 KSTLD
+651 
-656 HKFMLPDLS
+656 
-665 YEKAQNLKVGQ
+665 
-676 SLMPIYTKIYD
+676 
-687 KHEMYFDRNSGK
+687 
-699 YKYTHELVG
+699 
-708 NTVLSNEKEEAL
+708 
-720 NRLQN
+720 
-725 EEHSPNQNGVCV
+725 
-737 HHKDVFNENNSLNNT
+737 
-752 PENLEWLTS
+752 
-761 KEHFIE
+761 
-767 HSNMNKTEEGREYYR
+767 
-782 SLHEDG
+782 
-788 KLKNWSETY
+788 
-797 NGSEKHLAD
+797 
-806 IEKARQLGK
+806 
-815 YKECSYFI
+815 
-823 KYNKTQANIDSC
+823 
-835 KKSNSNPLHILH
+835 
-847 SKQTKALRT
+847 
-856 IKYLIEND
+856 
-864 LEVNEENY
+864 
-872 NYNKC
+872 
-877 QGAVLFSKLNTL
+877 
-889 FTNLDEAIKLSKN
+889 
-902 VDISNYS
+902 
-909 LKREQIPDAET
+909 
-920 GKRTRVAGIIKRLVD
+920 
-935 KGLELNEE
+935 
-943 NYNSVRVKED
+943 
-953 KDPVFETI
+953 
-961 LKVYDSYEDA
+961 
-971 YEAGKHYNHK
+971 K
-981 IVNIEFIDVE
+981 IVIAT
-991 NEPVYCMEISNYH
+991 
-1004 NFLLDSGVVVHNC
+1004 
-1017 DADTDGSAIAN
+1017 DADVDGSAIAN
-1028 LLITWFWVLMP
+1028 LLVTWFWVLMP

-1049 MLSPLY
+1049 MLTPLY
-1055 EIIVSKDEVYYCVN
+1055 EIVVSKSEVYYCVN
-1069 SQEKEDIENKLK
+1069 ADEK
-1081 KENKEIKKI
+1081 KEVEAKLAKEKKTIKEI
-1090 NRFKGLGETDPDVL
+1090 NRFKGLGETDSDVL
-1104 FEVGMN
+1104 FDTGMN
-1110 PETRRIAQI
+1110 PETRRMIQI
-1119 TIEDVEKAE
+1119 TVDDVVKAE

-1136 DDADARKEWIIDNP
+1136 DDTDARKDWIMANP
-1150 YTPEVVEFNEEVE
+1150 YKPEIIEYEEEV

>member
-1 MVKKKTVTR
+1 MAKKR
-10 EDKIKD
+10 ELTKEEKIKN
-16 YKASDI
+16 YKASSI
-22 QALTPLQHLRRRLNL
+22 EALTPLAHLRTRLNL
-37 TFGDERGCDEYPFS
+37 TFGEERGGEDYPYS
-51 SQQNVAVR
+51 SQKNVSIR

-65 LGEIAIGV
+65 LGEVAIGV
-73 ANRLRVTFY
+73 ANLLRVTFY
-82 QSGAIKIED
+82 KDGVVKIED
-91 NGRGIPTDIS
+91 NGRGIPTDMS
-101 EDAYGN
+101 TDAYGN

-124 LKGVQKGKFT
+124 LKGIQKGKFT

-154 RVFKNKKIYA
+154 RVFKNNKIYA

-179 VFKHA
+179 VFKPS

-191 TLKDN
+191 ILKDN

-239 YLYPHTTMEI
+239 YLYPHTTMEV
-249 LDEQEDGSFEKQ
+249 LDEHEDGSFDKQ

-280 ITKIIDFSGAT
+280 ITKIIDFKGAT
-291 AFREKGQGQN
+291 AFREKGQGQS
-301 NPNIPKSATGETLL
+301 NPNIPKGATGETLL

-347 YVIDTYCNDIR
+347 CIIDTYCNDIR

-387 LNKNDNDVIVKDVEE
+387 LNKNDSDVIVKDVEE

-441 LIEWLNK
+441 LTEWMNK

-453 DVEIIA
+453 EVEIIA

-494 LVDCEITHAPISEI
+494 LVDCEITHSPITEI

-575 RYHNVIMAC
+575 RYHNVVIA
-584 FTGDTKVKSLD
+584 
-595 GNSYSFKELVDN
+595 
-607 NIKELWTYS
+607 
-616 IDKNGNVVPSLA
+616 A
-628 KNISKIKE
+628 
-636 VNQLVKITLDNGEAI
+636 
-651 KSTLD
+651 
-656 HKFMLPDLS
+656 
-665 YEKAQNLKVGQ
+665 
-676 SLMPIYTKIYD
+676 
-687 KHEMYFDRNSGK
+687 
-699 YKYTHELVG
+699 
-708 NTVLSNEKEEAL
+708 
-720 NRLQN
+720 
-725 EEHSPNQNGVCV
+725 
-737 HHKDVFNENNSLNNT
+737 
-752 PENLEWLTS
+752 
-761 KEHFIE
+761 
-767 HSNMNKTEEGREYYR
+767 
-782 SLHEDG
+782 
-788 KLKNWSETY
+788 
-797 NGSEKHLAD
+797 
-806 IEKARQLGK
+806 
-815 YKECSYFI
+815 
-823 KYNKTQANIDSC
+823 
-835 KKSNSNPLHILH
+835 
-847 SKQTKALRT
+847 
-856 IKYLIEND
+856 
-864 LEVNEENY
+864 
-872 NYNKC
+872 
-877 QGAVLFSKLNTL
+877 
-889 FTNLDEAIKLSKN
+889 
-902 VDISNYS
+902 
-909 LKREQIPDAET
+909 
-920 GKRTRVAGIIKRLVD
+920 
-935 KGLELNEE
+935 
-943 NYNSVRVKED
+943 
-953 KDPVFETI
+953 
-961 LKVYDSYEDA
+961 
-971 YEAGKHYNHK
+971 
-981 IVNIEFIDVE
+981 
-991 NEPVYCMEISNYH
+991 
-1004 NFLLDSGVVVHNC
+1004 
-1017 DADTDGSAIAN
+1017 DADVDGSAISN

>member
-1 MVKKKTVTR
+1 MAKKR
-10 EDKIKD
+10 ELTKEEKIKN
-16 YKASDI
+16 YKASSI
-22 QALTPLQHLRRRLNL
+22 EALTPLAHLRTRLNL
-37 TFGDERGCDEYPFS
+37 TFGEERGGEDYPYS
-51 SQQNVAVR
+51 SQKNVSIR

-65 LGEIAIGV
+65 LGEVAIGV
-73 ANRLRVTFY
+73 ANLLRVTFY
-82 QSGAIKIED
+82 KDGVVKIED
-91 NGRGIPTDIS
+91 NGRGIPTDMS
-101 EDAYGN
+101 TDAYGN

-124 LKGVQKGKFT
+124 LKGIQKGKFT

-154 RVFKNKKIYA
+154 RVFKNNKIYA

-179 VFKHA
+179 IFKPA
-184 KDNSEIY
+184 KDNSEIF

-224 SFDKDDIVARIRGAA
+224 LFDKEDIIARIRGAA
-239 YLYPHTTMEI
+239 YLYPHTTMEV
-249 LDEQEDGSFEKQ
+249 LDEQEDGSFDKQ
-261 IFNSEEGIKELVDI
+261 VFNSEEGIKELVDI

-280 ITKIIDFSGAT
+280 ITKIIDFNGAT
-291 AFREKGQGQN
+291 AFREKGQGQS
-301 NPNIPKSATGETLL
+301 NPNIPKGATGETLL

-328 NDERELYYSLAFNY
+328 NDERELYYNLAFNY

-347 YVIDTYCNDIR
+347 CVIDTYCNDIR

-441 LIEWLNK
+441 LIEWMNK

-453 DVEIIA
+453 EVEIIA

-481 KNKVMRDSSMPVK
+481 KNKVLRDSSMPVK

-575 RYHNVIMAC
+575 RYHNVVIA
-584 FTGDTKVKSLD
+584 
-595 GNSYSFKELVDN
+595 
-607 NIKELWTYS
+607 
-616 IDKNGNVVPSLA
+616 A
-628 KNISKIKE
+628 
-636 VNQLVKITLDNGEAI
+636 
-651 KSTLD
+651 
-656 HKFMLPDLS
+656 
-665 YEKAQNLKVGQ
+665 
-676 SLMPIYTKIYD
+676 
-687 KHEMYFDRNSGK
+687 
-699 YKYTHELVG
+699 
-708 NTVLSNEKEEAL
+708 
-720 NRLQN
+720 
-725 EEHSPNQNGVCV
+725 
-737 HHKDVFNENNSLNNT
+737 
-752 PENLEWLTS
+752 
-761 KEHFIE
+761 
-767 HSNMNKTEEGREYYR
+767 
-782 SLHEDG
+782 
-788 KLKNWSETY
+788 
-797 NGSEKHLAD
+797 
-806 IEKARQLGK
+806 
-815 YKECSYFI
+815 
-823 KYNKTQANIDSC
+823 
-835 KKSNSNPLHILH
+835 
-847 SKQTKALRT
+847 
-856 IKYLIEND
+856 
-864 LEVNEENY
+864 
-872 NYNKC
+872 
-877 QGAVLFSKLNTL
+877 
-889 FTNLDEAIKLSKN
+889 
-902 VDISNYS
+902 
-909 LKREQIPDAET
+909 
-920 GKRTRVAGIIKRLVD
+920 
-935 KGLELNEE
+935 
-943 NYNSVRVKED
+943 
-953 KDPVFETI
+953 
-961 LKVYDSYEDA
+961 
-971 YEAGKHYNHK
+971 
-981 IVNIEFIDVE
+981 
-991 NEPVYCMEISNYH
+991 
-1004 NFLLDSGVVVHNC
+1004 
-1017 DADTDGSAIAN
+1017 DADVDGSAISN

-1090 NRFKGLGETDPDVL
+1090 NRFKGLGETNPDVL

-1136 DDADARKEWIIDNP
+1136 DDADARKEWIMDNP

>member
-1 MVKKKTVTR
+1 MAKKR
-10 EDKIKD
+10 ELTKEEKIKN
-16 YKASDI
+16 YKASSI
-22 QALTPLQHLRRRLNL
+22 EALTPLAHLRTRLNL
-37 TFGDERGCDEYPFS
+37 TFGEERGGEDYPYS
-51 SQQNVAVR
+51 SQKNVSIR

-65 LGEIAIGV
+65 LGEVAIGV
-73 ANRLRVTFY
+73 ANLLRVTFY
-82 QSGAIKIED
+82 KDGVVKIED
-91 NGRGIPTDIS
+91 NGRGIPTDMS
-101 EDAYGN
+101 TDAYGN

-124 LKGVQKGKFT
+124 LKGIQKGKFT

-154 RVFKNKKIYA
+154 RVFKNNKIYA
-164 LDFLDYVPGLFDDKG
+164 LDFLDYVPGLFDDNG
-179 VFKHA
+179 VFKPA
-184 KDNSEIY
+184 KDNSEIF

-224 SFDKDDIVARIRGAA
+224 SFDKEDIIARIRGAA

-249 LDEQEDGSFEKQ
+249 LDEQEDGSLEKHV
-261 IFNSEEGIKELVDI
+261 FTSEEGIKELVDI
-275 QVGNN
+275 QVGNS
-280 ITKIIDFSGAT
+280 ITKIIDFNGAT

-301 NPNIPKSATGETLL
+301 NPNIPKGATGETLL
-315 EYIDKEYNDGDLL
+315 EYIDKEYNDDDLL
-328 NDERELYYSLAFNY
+328 NDERELYYNLAFNY

-347 YVIDTYCNDIR
+347 CIIDTYCNDIR

-387 LNKNDNDVIVKDVEE
+387 LNKNDSDVIVKDVEE

-441 LIEWLNK
+441 LTEWLNK

-453 DVEIIA
+453 EVEIIA

-494 LVDCEITHAPISEI
+494 LVDCEITHSPITEI

-566 GEDFDIEKM
+566 GEDFDIKKM
-575 RYHNVIMAC
+575 RYHNVIIA
-584 FTGDTKVKSLD
+584 S
-595 GNSYSFKELVDN
+595 
-607 NIKELWTYS
+607 
-616 IDKNGNVVPSLA
+616 
-628 KNISKIKE
+628 
-636 VNQLVKITLDNGEAI
+636 
-651 KSTLD
+651 
-656 HKFMLPDLS
+656 
-665 YEKAQNLKVGQ
+665 
-676 SLMPIYTKIYD
+676 
-687 KHEMYFDRNSGK
+687 
-699 YKYTHELVG
+699 
-708 NTVLSNEKEEAL
+708 
-720 NRLQN
+720 
-725 EEHSPNQNGVCV
+725 
-737 HHKDVFNENNSLNNT
+737 
-752 PENLEWLTS
+752 
-761 KEHFIE
+761 
-767 HSNMNKTEEGREYYR
+767 
-782 SLHEDG
+782 
-788 KLKNWSETY
+788 
-797 NGSEKHLAD
+797 
-806 IEKARQLGK
+806 
-815 YKECSYFI
+815 
-823 KYNKTQANIDSC
+823 
-835 KKSNSNPLHILH
+835 
-847 SKQTKALRT
+847 
-856 IKYLIEND
+856 
-864 LEVNEENY
+864 
-872 NYNKC
+872 
-877 QGAVLFSKLNTL
+877 
-889 FTNLDEAIKLSKN
+889 
-902 VDISNYS
+902 
-909 LKREQIPDAET
+909 
-920 GKRTRVAGIIKRLVD
+920 
-935 KGLELNEE
+935 
-943 NYNSVRVKED
+943 
-953 KDPVFETI
+953 
-961 LKVYDSYEDA
+961 
-971 YEAGKHYNHK
+971 
-981 IVNIEFIDVE
+981 
-991 NEPVYCMEISNYH
+991 
-1004 NFLLDSGVVVHNC
+1004 
-1017 DADTDGSAIAN
+1017 DADVDGSAISN

-1090 NRFKGLGETDPDVL
+1090 NRFKGLGETSEDIL
-1104 FEVGMN
+1104 FDIGMN

-1136 DDADARKEWIIDNP
+1136 DDADARKEWIMANP

>member
-1 MVKKKTVTR
+1 MVKKKTITR

-82 QSGAIKIED
+82 KDGVVKIED

-191 TLKDN
+191 ILKDN

-249 LDEQEDGSFEKQ
+249 LDEQEDGSFDKQ

-301 NPNIPKSATGETLL
+301 NPNIPKGATGETLL
-315 EYIDKEYNDGDLL
+315 EYIDKEYSDGDLL
-328 NDERELYYSLAFNY
+328 NDERELYYNLAFNY

-347 YVIDTYCNDIR
+347 CNIDTYCNDIR

-387 LNKNDNDVIVKDVEE
+387 LNKNDNDVIIKDVEE

-575 RYHNVIMAC
+575 RYHNVVIA
-584 FTGDTKVKSLD
+584 
-595 GNSYSFKELVDN
+595 
-607 NIKELWTYS
+607 
-616 IDKNGNVVPSLA
+616 A
-628 KNISKIKE
+628 
-636 VNQLVKITLDNGEAI
+636 
-651 KSTLD
+651 
-656 HKFMLPDLS
+656 
-665 YEKAQNLKVGQ
+665 
-676 SLMPIYTKIYD
+676 
-687 KHEMYFDRNSGK
+687 
-699 YKYTHELVG
+699 
-708 NTVLSNEKEEAL
+708 
-720 NRLQN
+720 
-725 EEHSPNQNGVCV
+725 
-737 HHKDVFNENNSLNNT
+737 
-752 PENLEWLTS
+752 
-761 KEHFIE
+761 
-767 HSNMNKTEEGREYYR
+767 
-782 SLHEDG
+782 
-788 KLKNWSETY
+788 
-797 NGSEKHLAD
+797 
-806 IEKARQLGK
+806 
-815 YKECSYFI
+815 
-823 KYNKTQANIDSC
+823 
-835 KKSNSNPLHILH
+835 
-847 SKQTKALRT
+847 
-856 IKYLIEND
+856 
-864 LEVNEENY
+864 
-872 NYNKC
+872 
-877 QGAVLFSKLNTL
+877 
-889 FTNLDEAIKLSKN
+889 
-902 VDISNYS
+902 
-909 LKREQIPDAET
+909 
-920 GKRTRVAGIIKRLVD
+920 
-935 KGLELNEE
+935 
-943 NYNSVRVKED
+943 
-953 KDPVFETI
+953 
-961 LKVYDSYEDA
+961 
-971 YEAGKHYNHK
+971 
-981 IVNIEFIDVE
+981 
-991 NEPVYCMEISNYH
+991 
-1004 NFLLDSGVVVHNC
+1004 
-1017 DADTDGSAIAN
+1017 DADVDGSAISN

>member
-1 MVKKKTVTR
+1 MAKKR
-10 EDKIKD
+10 ELTKEEKIKN
-16 YKASDI
+16 YKASSI
-22 QALTPLQHLRRRLNL
+22 EALTPLAHLRTRLNL
-37 TFGDERGCDEYPFS
+37 TFGEERGGEDYPYS
-51 SQQNVAVR
+51 SQKNVSIR

-65 LGEIAIGV
+65 LGEVAIGV
-73 ANRLRVTFY
+73 ANLLRVTFY
-82 QSGAIKIED
+82 KDGVVKIED
-91 NGRGIPTDIS
+91 NGRGIPTDMS
-101 EDAYGN
+101 TDAYGN

-124 LKGVQKGKFT
+124 LKGIQKGKFT

-154 RVFKNKKIYA
+154 RVFKNNKIYA

-179 VFKHA
+179 VFKPS

-191 TLKDN
+191 ILKDN

-239 YLYPHTTMEI
+239 YLYPHTTMEV
-249 LDEQEDGSFEKQ
+249 LDEHEDGSFDKQ

-280 ITKIIDFSGAT
+280 ITKIIDFKGAT
-291 AFREKGQGQN
+291 AFREKGQGQS
-301 NPNIPKSATGETLL
+301 NPNIPKGATGETLL

-347 YVIDTYCNDIR
+347 CIIDTYCNDIR

-387 LNKNDNDVIVKDVEE
+387 LNKNDSDVIVKDVEE

-441 LIEWLNK
+441 LTEWMNK

-453 DVEIIA
+453 EVEIIA

-494 LVDCEITHAPISEI
+494 LVDCEITHSPITEI

-566 GEDFDIEKM
+566 GKDFDIEKM
-575 RYHNVIMAC
+575 RYHNVVIA
-584 FTGDTKVKSLD
+584 
-595 GNSYSFKELVDN
+595 
-607 NIKELWTYS
+607 
-616 IDKNGNVVPSLA
+616 A
-628 KNISKIKE
+628 
-636 VNQLVKITLDNGEAI
+636 
-651 KSTLD
+651 
-656 HKFMLPDLS
+656 
-665 YEKAQNLKVGQ
+665 
-676 SLMPIYTKIYD
+676 
-687 KHEMYFDRNSGK
+687 
-699 YKYTHELVG
+699 
-708 NTVLSNEKEEAL
+708 
-720 NRLQN
+720 
-725 EEHSPNQNGVCV
+725 
-737 HHKDVFNENNSLNNT
+737 
-752 PENLEWLTS
+752 
-761 KEHFIE
+761 
-767 HSNMNKTEEGREYYR
+767 
-782 SLHEDG
+782 
-788 KLKNWSETY
+788 
-797 NGSEKHLAD
+797 
-806 IEKARQLGK
+806 
-815 YKECSYFI
+815 
-823 KYNKTQANIDSC
+823 
-835 KKSNSNPLHILH
+835 
-847 SKQTKALRT
+847 
-856 IKYLIEND
+856 
-864 LEVNEENY
+864 
-872 NYNKC
+872 
-877 QGAVLFSKLNTL
+877 
-889 FTNLDEAIKLSKN
+889 
-902 VDISNYS
+902 
-909 LKREQIPDAET
+909 
-920 GKRTRVAGIIKRLVD
+920 
-935 KGLELNEE
+935 
-943 NYNSVRVKED
+943 
-953 KDPVFETI
+953 
-961 LKVYDSYEDA
+961 
-971 YEAGKHYNHK
+971 
-981 IVNIEFIDVE
+981 
-991 NEPVYCMEISNYH
+991 
-1004 NFLLDSGVVVHNC
+1004 
-1017 DADTDGSAIAN
+1017 DADVDGSAISN

>member
-22 QALTPLQHLRRRLNL
+22 QALTPLQHLRQRLNL
-37 TFGDERGCDEYPFS
+37 TFGEERGGEEYPFS
-51 SQQNVAVR
+51 SQKNVAIR
-59 EIWDNA
+59 EIWDNS
-65 LGEIAIGV
+65 LGEVAIGV

-82 QSGAIKIED
+82 KDGVVKIED

-179 VFKHA
+179 VFKPS

-191 TLKDN
+191 ILKDN

-280 ITKIIDFSGAT
+280 ITKIIDFSCAT

-301 NPNIPKSATGETLL
+301 NPNIPKGATGETLL
-315 EYIDKEYNDGDLL
+315 EYIDKEYSDGDLL

-347 YVIDTYCNDIR
+347 CVIDTYCNDIR

-494 LVDCEITHAPISEI
+494 LVDCEITHASISEI

-575 RYHNVIMAC
+575 RYHNVVIA
-584 FTGDTKVKSLD
+584 
-595 GNSYSFKELVDN
+595 
-607 NIKELWTYS
+607 
-616 IDKNGNVVPSLA
+616 A
-628 KNISKIKE
+628 
-636 VNQLVKITLDNGEAI
+636 
-651 KSTLD
+651 
-656 HKFMLPDLS
+656 
-665 YEKAQNLKVGQ
+665 
-676 SLMPIYTKIYD
+676 
-687 KHEMYFDRNSGK
+687 
-699 YKYTHELVG
+699 
-708 NTVLSNEKEEAL
+708 
-720 NRLQN
+720 
-725 EEHSPNQNGVCV
+725 
-737 HHKDVFNENNSLNNT
+737 
-752 PENLEWLTS
+752 
-761 KEHFIE
+761 
-767 HSNMNKTEEGREYYR
+767 
-782 SLHEDG
+782 
-788 KLKNWSETY
+788 
-797 NGSEKHLAD
+797 
-806 IEKARQLGK
+806 
-815 YKECSYFI
+815 
-823 KYNKTQANIDSC
+823 
-835 KKSNSNPLHILH
+835 
-847 SKQTKALRT
+847 
-856 IKYLIEND
+856 
-864 LEVNEENY
+864 
-872 NYNKC
+872 
-877 QGAVLFSKLNTL
+877 
-889 FTNLDEAIKLSKN
+889 
-902 VDISNYS
+902 
-909 LKREQIPDAET
+909 
-920 GKRTRVAGIIKRLVD
+920 
-935 KGLELNEE
+935 
-943 NYNSVRVKED
+943 
-953 KDPVFETI
+953 
-961 LKVYDSYEDA
+961 
-971 YEAGKHYNHK
+971 
-981 IVNIEFIDVE
+981 
-991 NEPVYCMEISNYH
+991 
-1004 NFLLDSGVVVHNC
+1004 
-1017 DADTDGSAIAN
+1017 DADVDGSAISN

>member
-1 MVKKKTVTR
+1 MTKKKELTK

-22 QALTPLQHLRRRLNL
+22 QALTPLQHLRQRLNL
-37 TFGDERGCDEYPFS
+37 TFGDERGAEDYPYS
-51 SQQNVAVR
+51 SQKNVSIR

-65 LGEIAIGV
+65 LGEVAIGV

-82 QSGAIKIED
+82 KDGVVKIED

-164 LDFLDYVPGLFDDKG
+164 LDFLDYIPGLFDDKG

-191 TLKDN
+191 ILKDN

-315 EYIDKEYNDGDLL
+315 EYIDKEYNGGDLL

-347 YVIDTYCNDIR
+347 CVIDTYCNDIR

-575 RYHNVIMAC
+575 RYHNVVIA
-584 FTGDTKVKSLD
+584 
-595 GNSYSFKELVDN
+595 
-607 NIKELWTYS
+607 
-616 IDKNGNVVPSLA
+616 A
-628 KNISKIKE
+628 
-636 VNQLVKITLDNGEAI
+636 
-651 KSTLD
+651 
-656 HKFMLPDLS
+656 
-665 YEKAQNLKVGQ
+665 
-676 SLMPIYTKIYD
+676 
-687 KHEMYFDRNSGK
+687 
-699 YKYTHELVG
+699 
-708 NTVLSNEKEEAL
+708 
-720 NRLQN
+720 
-725 EEHSPNQNGVCV
+725 
-737 HHKDVFNENNSLNNT
+737 
-752 PENLEWLTS
+752 
-761 KEHFIE
+761 
-767 HSNMNKTEEGREYYR
+767 
-782 SLHEDG
+782 
-788 KLKNWSETY
+788 
-797 NGSEKHLAD
+797 
-806 IEKARQLGK
+806 
-815 YKECSYFI
+815 
-823 KYNKTQANIDSC
+823 
-835 KKSNSNPLHILH
+835 
-847 SKQTKALRT
+847 
-856 IKYLIEND
+856 
-864 LEVNEENY
+864 
-872 NYNKC
+872 
-877 QGAVLFSKLNTL
+877 
-889 FTNLDEAIKLSKN
+889 
-902 VDISNYS
+902 
-909 LKREQIPDAET
+909 
-920 GKRTRVAGIIKRLVD
+920 
-935 KGLELNEE
+935 
-943 NYNSVRVKED
+943 
-953 KDPVFETI
+953 
-961 LKVYDSYEDA
+961 
-971 YEAGKHYNHK
+971 
-981 IVNIEFIDVE
+981 
-991 NEPVYCMEISNYH
+991 
-1004 NFLLDSGVVVHNC
+1004 
-1017 DADTDGSAIAN
+1017 DADVDGSAISN

>member
-1 MVKKKTVTR
+1 MAKKR
-10 EDKIKD
+10 ELTKEEKIKN
-16 YKASDI
+16 YKASSI
-22 QALTPLQHLRRRLNL
+22 EALTPLQHLRTRLNL
-37 TFGDERGCDEYPFS
+37 TFGDERGCEEYPFS
-51 SQQNVAVR
+51 SQKNVAIR

-65 LGEIAIGV
+65 LGEVAIGV
-73 ANRLRVTFY
+73 ANLLRVTFY
-82 QSGAIKIED
+82 KDGVVKIED

-143 STNGVSEWFKV
+143 STNGTSEWFKV
-154 RVFKNKKIYA
+154 RVFKDNEIYA
-164 LDFLDYVPGLFDDKG
+164 LDFLDYVPGLFDDNG
-179 VFKHA
+179 IFKPA
-184 KDNSEIY
+184 KDNSEIFV
-191 TLKDN
+191 LKDN

-201 KELFAHGSSVEFKL
+201 KKLFPHGSSVEFKL
-215 NDKWFIVPY
+215 NDKWFIVQYP
-224 SFDKDDIVARIRGAA
+224 FDKEDIIARIRGVA
-239 YLYPHTTMEI
+239 YLYPHTTMEV
-249 LDEQEDGSFEKQ
+249 LDEQEDGSFDKQ

-280 ITKIIDFSGAT
+280 ITKIIEFNGAT

-347 YVIDTYCNDIR
+347 CVIDTYCNDIR

-387 LNKNDNDVIVKDVEE
+387 LNKNDGDVIVKDVEE
-402 GLTAVLSIKTNVPRF
+402 GLTAVLSIKTNIPRF

-430 QKALYDSIYSQ
+430 QKALYDSIYTQ
-441 LIEWLNK
+441 LINWLNK

-453 DVEIIA
+453 EVEIIA

-481 KNKVMRDSSMPVK
+481 KNKVLRDSSMPVK
-494 LVDCEITHAPISEI
+494 LVDCEITYSPVSEV

-522 IRDSRYQALFPI
+522 IRDSRYQAIFPI

-566 GEDFDIEKM
+566 GEDFNIEKM
-575 RYHNVIMAC
+575 RYHNVIIA
-584 FTGDTKVKSLD
+584 
-595 GNSYSFKELVDN
+595 
-607 NIKELWTYS
+607 
-616 IDKNGNVVPSLA
+616 A
-628 KNISKIKE
+628 
-636 VNQLVKITLDNGEAI
+636 
-651 KSTLD
+651 
-656 HKFMLPDLS
+656 
-665 YEKAQNLKVGQ
+665 
-676 SLMPIYTKIYD
+676 
-687 KHEMYFDRNSGK
+687 
-699 YKYTHELVG
+699 
-708 NTVLSNEKEEAL
+708 
-720 NRLQN
+720 
-725 EEHSPNQNGVCV
+725 
-737 HHKDVFNENNSLNNT
+737 
-752 PENLEWLTS
+752 
-761 KEHFIE
+761 
-767 HSNMNKTEEGREYYR
+767 
-782 SLHEDG
+782 
-788 KLKNWSETY
+788 
-797 NGSEKHLAD
+797 
-806 IEKARQLGK
+806 
-815 YKECSYFI
+815 
-823 KYNKTQANIDSC
+823 
-835 KKSNSNPLHILH
+835 
-847 SKQTKALRT
+847 
-856 IKYLIEND
+856 
-864 LEVNEENY
+864 
-872 NYNKC
+872 
-877 QGAVLFSKLNTL
+877 
-889 FTNLDEAIKLSKN
+889 
-902 VDISNYS
+902 
-909 LKREQIPDAET
+909 
-920 GKRTRVAGIIKRLVD
+920 
-935 KGLELNEE
+935 
-943 NYNSVRVKED
+943 
-953 KDPVFETI
+953 
-961 LKVYDSYEDA
+961 
-971 YEAGKHYNHK
+971 
-981 IVNIEFIDVE
+981 
-991 NEPVYCMEISNYH
+991 
-1004 NFLLDSGVVVHNC
+1004 
-1017 DADTDGSAIAN
+1017 DADVDGSSISN

-1055 EIIVSKDEVYYCVN
+1055 EIVVSKDEVYYCVN

-1128 EIINLISG
+1128 DIINLISG
-1136 DDADARKEWIIDNP
+1136 DDADARKEWIMDNP
-1150 YTPEVVEFNEEVE
+1150 YTPEIVEFNEEVE

>member
-1 MVKKKTVTR
+1 MTKKKITI
-10 EDKIKD
+10 EDKIKNYSAND
-16 YKASDI
+16 LT
-22 QALTPLQHLRRRLNL
+22 ALTPLGHLRMRLNL
-37 TFGDERGCDEYPFS
+37 TFGDERGGEDYPFS
-51 SQQNVAVR
+51 SQKNVAVR
-59 EIWDNA
+59 EVWDNA
-65 LGEIAIGV
+65 LGEVAIGV
-73 ANRLRVTFY
+73 ANHLRVVFY
-82 QSGAIKIED
+82 KDGSIKIED
-91 NGRGIPTDIS
+91 NGRGIPTDVS
-101 EDAYGN
+101 TDAYGK

-124 LKGVQKGKFT
+124 LKGVQKGKWT

-164 LDFLDYVPGLFDDKG
+164 LDFLDYVPGLFDDNG
-179 VFKHA
+179 VFKPA

-191 TLKDN
+191 ILKDN

-301 NPNIPKSATGETLL
+301 NPNIPKGATGEALL

-347 YVIDTYCNDIR
+347 CVIDTYCNDIR

-453 DVEIIA
+453 EVEVIA

-575 RYHNVIMAC
+575 RYHNVVIA
-584 FTGDTKVKSLD
+584 
-595 GNSYSFKELVDN
+595 
-607 NIKELWTYS
+607 
-616 IDKNGNVVPSLA
+616 A
-628 KNISKIKE
+628 
-636 VNQLVKITLDNGEAI
+636 
-651 KSTLD
+651 
-656 HKFMLPDLS
+656 
-665 YEKAQNLKVGQ
+665 
-676 SLMPIYTKIYD
+676 
-687 KHEMYFDRNSGK
+687 
-699 YKYTHELVG
+699 
-708 NTVLSNEKEEAL
+708 
-720 NRLQN
+720 
-725 EEHSPNQNGVCV
+725 
-737 HHKDVFNENNSLNNT
+737 
-752 PENLEWLTS
+752 
-761 KEHFIE
+761 
-767 HSNMNKTEEGREYYR
+767 
-782 SLHEDG
+782 
-788 KLKNWSETY
+788 
-797 NGSEKHLAD
+797 
-806 IEKARQLGK
+806 
-815 YKECSYFI
+815 
-823 KYNKTQANIDSC
+823 
-835 KKSNSNPLHILH
+835 
-847 SKQTKALRT
+847 
-856 IKYLIEND
+856 
-864 LEVNEENY
+864 
-872 NYNKC
+872 
-877 QGAVLFSKLNTL
+877 
-889 FTNLDEAIKLSKN
+889 
-902 VDISNYS
+902 
-909 LKREQIPDAET
+909 
-920 GKRTRVAGIIKRLVD
+920 
-935 KGLELNEE
+935 
-943 NYNSVRVKED
+943 
-953 KDPVFETI
+953 
-961 LKVYDSYEDA
+961 
-971 YEAGKHYNHK
+971 
-981 IVNIEFIDVE
+981 
-991 NEPVYCMEISNYH
+991 
-1004 NFLLDSGVVVHNC
+1004 
-1017 DADTDGSAIAN
+1017 DADVDGSAISN

-1136 DDADARKEWIIDNP
+1136 DDADARKEWIMDNP

>member
-1 MVKKKTVTR
+1 MAKKR
-10 EDKIKD
+10 ELTKEEKIKS
-16 YKASDI
+16 YKASSI
-22 QALTPLQHLRRRLNL
+22 EALTPLQHLRTRLNL
-37 TFGDERGCDEYPFS
+37 TFGDERGCEEYPFS
-51 SQQNVAVR
+51 SQKNVAIR

-65 LGEIAIGV
+65 LGEVAIGV
-73 ANRLRVTFY
+73 ANLLRVTFY
-82 QSGAIKIED
+82 KDGVVKIED

-143 STNGVSEWFKV
+143 STNGTSEWFKV
-154 RVFKNKKIYA
+154 RVFKDNEIYA
-164 LDFLDYVPGLFDDKG
+164 LDFLDYVPGLFDDNG
-179 VFKHA
+179 IFKPA
-184 KDNSEIY
+184 KDNSVIFV
-191 TLKDN
+191 LKDN

-201 KELFAHGSSVEFKL
+201 KKLFPHGSSVEFKL
-215 NDKWFIVPY
+215 NDKWFIVQYP
-224 SFDKDDIVARIRGAA
+224 FDKEDIIARIRGVA
-239 YLYPHTTMEI
+239 YLYPHTTMEV
-249 LDEQEDGSFEKQ
+249 LDEQEDGSFDKQ

-280 ITKIIDFSGAT
+280 ITKIIEFNGAT

-347 YVIDTYCNDIR
+347 CVIDTYCNDIR

-387 LNKNDNDVIVKDVEE
+387 LNKNDGDVIVKDVEE
-402 GLTAVLSIKTNVPRF
+402 GLTAVLSIKTNIPRF

-430 QKALYDSIYSQ
+430 QKALYDSIYTQ
-441 LIEWLNK
+441 LINWLNK

-453 DVEIIA
+453 EVEIIA

-481 KNKVMRDSSMPVK
+481 KNKVLRDSSMPVK
-494 LVDCEITHAPISEI
+494 LVDCEITYSPVSEV

-522 IRDSRYQALFPI
+522 IRDSRYQAIFPI

-566 GEDFDIEKM
+566 GEDFNIEKM
-575 RYHNVIMAC
+575 RYHNVIIA
-584 FTGDTKVKSLD
+584 
-595 GNSYSFKELVDN
+595 
-607 NIKELWTYS
+607 
-616 IDKNGNVVPSLA
+616 A
-628 KNISKIKE
+628 
-636 VNQLVKITLDNGEAI
+636 
-651 KSTLD
+651 
-656 HKFMLPDLS
+656 
-665 YEKAQNLKVGQ
+665 
-676 SLMPIYTKIYD
+676 
-687 KHEMYFDRNSGK
+687 
-699 YKYTHELVG
+699 
-708 NTVLSNEKEEAL
+708 
-720 NRLQN
+720 
-725 EEHSPNQNGVCV
+725 
-737 HHKDVFNENNSLNNT
+737 
-752 PENLEWLTS
+752 
-761 KEHFIE
+761 
-767 HSNMNKTEEGREYYR
+767 
-782 SLHEDG
+782 
-788 KLKNWSETY
+788 
-797 NGSEKHLAD
+797 
-806 IEKARQLGK
+806 
-815 YKECSYFI
+815 
-823 KYNKTQANIDSC
+823 
-835 KKSNSNPLHILH
+835 
-847 SKQTKALRT
+847 
-856 IKYLIEND
+856 
-864 LEVNEENY
+864 
-872 NYNKC
+872 
-877 QGAVLFSKLNTL
+877 
-889 FTNLDEAIKLSKN
+889 
-902 VDISNYS
+902 
-909 LKREQIPDAET
+909 
-920 GKRTRVAGIIKRLVD
+920 
-935 KGLELNEE
+935 
-943 NYNSVRVKED
+943 
-953 KDPVFETI
+953 
-961 LKVYDSYEDA
+961 
-971 YEAGKHYNHK
+971 
-981 IVNIEFIDVE
+981 
-991 NEPVYCMEISNYH
+991 
-1004 NFLLDSGVVVHNC
+1004 
-1017 DADTDGSAIAN
+1017 DADVDGSSISN

-1055 EIIVSKDEVYYCVN
+1055 EIVVSKDEVYYCVN

-1128 EIINLISG
+1128 DIINLISG
-1136 DDADARKEWIIDNP
+1136 DDADARKEWIMDNP
-1150 YTPEVVEFNEEVE
+1150 YTPEIVEFNEEVE

>member
-1 MVKKKTVTR
+1 MTKKKELTK

-22 QALTPLQHLRRRLNL
+22 QALTPLQHLRQRLNL
-37 TFGDERGCDEYPFS
+37 TFGDERGAEDYPYS
-51 SQQNVAVR
+51 SQKNVSIR

-65 LGEIAIGV
+65 LGEVAIGV

-82 QSGAIKIED
+82 KDGVVKIED

-191 TLKDN
+191 ILKDN

-347 YVIDTYCNDIR
+347 CVIDTYCNDIR

-378 TKFRSMKNG
+378 IKFRSMKNG
-387 LNKNDNDVIVKDVEE
+387 LNKNDNDVIIKDVEE

-459 KKVITAMKNRT
+459 KKVIIAMKNRT

-575 RYHNVIMAC
+575 RYHNVVIA
-584 FTGDTKVKSLD
+584 
-595 GNSYSFKELVDN
+595 
-607 NIKELWTYS
+607 
-616 IDKNGNVVPSLA
+616 A
-628 KNISKIKE
+628 
-636 VNQLVKITLDNGEAI
+636 
-651 KSTLD
+651 
-656 HKFMLPDLS
+656 
-665 YEKAQNLKVGQ
+665 
-676 SLMPIYTKIYD
+676 
-687 KHEMYFDRNSGK
+687 
-699 YKYTHELVG
+699 
-708 NTVLSNEKEEAL
+708 
-720 NRLQN
+720 
-725 EEHSPNQNGVCV
+725 
-737 HHKDVFNENNSLNNT
+737 
-752 PENLEWLTS
+752 
-761 KEHFIE
+761 
-767 HSNMNKTEEGREYYR
+767 
-782 SLHEDG
+782 
-788 KLKNWSETY
+788 
-797 NGSEKHLAD
+797 
-806 IEKARQLGK
+806 
-815 YKECSYFI
+815 
-823 KYNKTQANIDSC
+823 
-835 KKSNSNPLHILH
+835 
-847 SKQTKALRT
+847 
-856 IKYLIEND
+856 
-864 LEVNEENY
+864 
-872 NYNKC
+872 
-877 QGAVLFSKLNTL
+877 
-889 FTNLDEAIKLSKN
+889 
-902 VDISNYS
+902 
-909 LKREQIPDAET
+909 
-920 GKRTRVAGIIKRLVD
+920 
-935 KGLELNEE
+935 
-943 NYNSVRVKED
+943 
-953 KDPVFETI
+953 
-961 LKVYDSYEDA
+961 
-971 YEAGKHYNHK
+971 
-981 IVNIEFIDVE
+981 
-991 NEPVYCMEISNYH
+991 
-1004 NFLLDSGVVVHNC
+1004 
-1017 DADTDGSAIAN
+1017 DADVDGSAISN

>member
-1 MVKKKTVTR
+1 MAKKR
-10 EDKIKD
+10 ELTKEEKIKN
-16 YKASDI
+16 YKASSI
-22 QALTPLQHLRRRLNL
+22 EALTPLAHLRTRLNL
-37 TFGDERGCDEYPFS
+37 TFGEERGGEDYPYS
-51 SQQNVAVR
+51 SQKNVSIR

-73 ANRLRVTFY
+73 ANLLRVTFY
-82 QSGAIKIED
+82 KDGVVKIED
-91 NGRGIPTDIS
+91 NGRGIPTDMS
-101 EDAYGN
+101 TDAYGN

-124 LKGVQKGKFT
+124 LKGIQKGKFT

-154 RVFKNKKIYA
+154 RVFKNNKIYA

-179 VFKHA
+179 IFKPA
-184 KDNSEIY
+184 KDNSEIF

-201 KELFAHGSSVEFKL
+201 KELFTHGSSVEFKL

-224 SFDKDDIVARIRGAA
+224 LFDKEDIIARIRGAA
-239 YLYPHTTMEI
+239 YLYPHTIMEV
-249 LDEQEDGSFEKQ
+249 LDEQEDGSFDKQ

-280 ITKIIDFSGAT
+280 ITKIIDFKGVT
-291 AFREKGQGQN
+291 AFREKGQGQS
-301 NPNIPKSATGETLL
+301 NPNIPKGATGETLL

-328 NDERELYYSLAFNY
+328 NDERELYYNLAFNY

-347 YVIDTYCNDIR
+347 CVIDTYCNDIR

-575 RYHNVIMAC
+575 RYHNVVIA
-584 FTGDTKVKSLD
+584 
-595 GNSYSFKELVDN
+595 
-607 NIKELWTYS
+607 
-616 IDKNGNVVPSLA
+616 A
-628 KNISKIKE
+628 
-636 VNQLVKITLDNGEAI
+636 
-651 KSTLD
+651 
-656 HKFMLPDLS
+656 
-665 YEKAQNLKVGQ
+665 
-676 SLMPIYTKIYD
+676 
-687 KHEMYFDRNSGK
+687 
-699 YKYTHELVG
+699 
-708 NTVLSNEKEEAL
+708 
-720 NRLQN
+720 
-725 EEHSPNQNGVCV
+725 
-737 HHKDVFNENNSLNNT
+737 
-752 PENLEWLTS
+752 
-761 KEHFIE
+761 
-767 HSNMNKTEEGREYYR
+767 
-782 SLHEDG
+782 
-788 KLKNWSETY
+788 
-797 NGSEKHLAD
+797 
-806 IEKARQLGK
+806 
-815 YKECSYFI
+815 
-823 KYNKTQANIDSC
+823 
-835 KKSNSNPLHILH
+835 
-847 SKQTKALRT
+847 
-856 IKYLIEND
+856 
-864 LEVNEENY
+864 
-872 NYNKC
+872 
-877 QGAVLFSKLNTL
+877 
-889 FTNLDEAIKLSKN
+889 
-902 VDISNYS
+902 
-909 LKREQIPDAET
+909 
-920 GKRTRVAGIIKRLVD
+920 
-935 KGLELNEE
+935 
-943 NYNSVRVKED
+943 
-953 KDPVFETI
+953 
-961 LKVYDSYEDA
+961 
-971 YEAGKHYNHK
+971 
-981 IVNIEFIDVE
+981 
-991 NEPVYCMEISNYH
+991 
-1004 NFLLDSGVVVHNC
+1004 
-1017 DADTDGSAIAN
+1017 DADVDGSAISN

>member
-65 LGEIAIGV
+65 LGEVAIGV

-82 QSGAIKIED
+82 QGGAIKIED

-179 VFKHA
+179 VFKPS

-191 TLKDN
+191 ILKDN

-239 YLYPHTTMEI
+239 YLYPHTTMEV
-249 LDEQEDGSFEKQ
+249 LDEHEDGLFDKQ

-280 ITKIIDFSGAT
+280 ITKIIDFNGAT
-291 AFREKGQGQN
+291 AFREKGQGHN
-301 NPNIPKSATGETLL
+301 NPNIPKSATGEALL

-347 YVIDTYCNDIR
+347 CVIDTYCNDIR

-387 LNKNDNDVIVKDVEE
+387 LNKNDSDVIVKDVEE

-430 QKALYDSIYSQ
+430 QKALYDSIYLQ

-481 KNKVMRDSSMPVK
+481 KNKVLRDSSMPVK
-494 LVDCEITHAPISEI
+494 LVDCEITHATISEI

-575 RYHNVIMAC
+575 RYHNVVIA
-584 FTGDTKVKSLD
+584 
-595 GNSYSFKELVDN
+595 
-607 NIKELWTYS
+607 
-616 IDKNGNVVPSLA
+616 A
-628 KNISKIKE
+628 
-636 VNQLVKITLDNGEAI
+636 
-651 KSTLD
+651 
-656 HKFMLPDLS
+656 
-665 YEKAQNLKVGQ
+665 
-676 SLMPIYTKIYD
+676 
-687 KHEMYFDRNSGK
+687 
-699 YKYTHELVG
+699 
-708 NTVLSNEKEEAL
+708 
-720 NRLQN
+720 
-725 EEHSPNQNGVCV
+725 
-737 HHKDVFNENNSLNNT
+737 
-752 PENLEWLTS
+752 
-761 KEHFIE
+761 
-767 HSNMNKTEEGREYYR
+767 
-782 SLHEDG
+782 
-788 KLKNWSETY
+788 
-797 NGSEKHLAD
+797 
-806 IEKARQLGK
+806 
-815 YKECSYFI
+815 
-823 KYNKTQANIDSC
+823 
-835 KKSNSNPLHILH
+835 
-847 SKQTKALRT
+847 
-856 IKYLIEND
+856 
-864 LEVNEENY
+864 
-872 NYNKC
+872 
-877 QGAVLFSKLNTL
+877 
-889 FTNLDEAIKLSKN
+889 
-902 VDISNYS
+902 
-909 LKREQIPDAET
+909 
-920 GKRTRVAGIIKRLVD
+920 
-935 KGLELNEE
+935 
-943 NYNSVRVKED
+943 
-953 KDPVFETI
+953 
-961 LKVYDSYEDA
+961 
-971 YEAGKHYNHK
+971 
-981 IVNIEFIDVE
+981 
-991 NEPVYCMEISNYH
+991 
-1004 NFLLDSGVVVHNC
+1004 
-1017 DADTDGSAIAN
+1017 DADVDGSAISN

>member
-1 MVKKKTVTR
+1 MTKKKELTK

-22 QALTPLQHLRRRLNL
+22 QALTPLGHLRMRLNL
-37 TFGDERGCDEYPFS
+37 TFGDERGAEDYPYS
-51 SQQNVAVR
+51 SQKNVSIR

-65 LGEIAIGV
+65 LGEVAISV

-179 VFKHA
+179 VFKPS

-191 TLKDN
+191 ILKDN

-301 NPNIPKSATGETLL
+301 NPNIPKGATGETLL
-315 EYIDKEYNDGDLL
+315 EYIDKEYSDGDLL

-347 YVIDTYCNDIR
+347 CVIDTYCNDIR

-494 LVDCEITHAPISEI
+494 LVDCEITHASISEI

-575 RYHNVIMAC
+575 RYHNVVIA
-584 FTGDTKVKSLD
+584 
-595 GNSYSFKELVDN
+595 
-607 NIKELWTYS
+607 
-616 IDKNGNVVPSLA
+616 A
-628 KNISKIKE
+628 
-636 VNQLVKITLDNGEAI
+636 
-651 KSTLD
+651 
-656 HKFMLPDLS
+656 
-665 YEKAQNLKVGQ
+665 
-676 SLMPIYTKIYD
+676 
-687 KHEMYFDRNSGK
+687 
-699 YKYTHELVG
+699 
-708 NTVLSNEKEEAL
+708 
-720 NRLQN
+720 
-725 EEHSPNQNGVCV
+725 
-737 HHKDVFNENNSLNNT
+737 
-752 PENLEWLTS
+752 
-761 KEHFIE
+761 
-767 HSNMNKTEEGREYYR
+767 
-782 SLHEDG
+782 
-788 KLKNWSETY
+788 
-797 NGSEKHLAD
+797 
-806 IEKARQLGK
+806 
-815 YKECSYFI
+815 
-823 KYNKTQANIDSC
+823 
-835 KKSNSNPLHILH
+835 
-847 SKQTKALRT
+847 
-856 IKYLIEND
+856 
-864 LEVNEENY
+864 
-872 NYNKC
+872 
-877 QGAVLFSKLNTL
+877 
-889 FTNLDEAIKLSKN
+889 
-902 VDISNYS
+902 
-909 LKREQIPDAET
+909 
-920 GKRTRVAGIIKRLVD
+920 
-935 KGLELNEE
+935 
-943 NYNSVRVKED
+943 
-953 KDPVFETI
+953 
-961 LKVYDSYEDA
+961 
-971 YEAGKHYNHK
+971 
-981 IVNIEFIDVE
+981 
-991 NEPVYCMEISNYH
+991 
-1004 NFLLDSGVVVHNC
+1004 
-1017 DADTDGSAIAN
+1017 DADVDGSAISN